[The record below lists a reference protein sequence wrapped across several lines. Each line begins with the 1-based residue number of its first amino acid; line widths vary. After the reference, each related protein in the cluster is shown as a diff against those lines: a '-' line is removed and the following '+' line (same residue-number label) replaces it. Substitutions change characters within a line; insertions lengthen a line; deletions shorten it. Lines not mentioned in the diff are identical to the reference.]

1 MIPTMKNTS
10 LTLALG
16 IMASMVV
23 FFVACDKE
31 TDLPHNPYDDIVYP
45 TPPAP
50 IDTLNP
56 NSIVAIHRDILHPR
70 CAVPGCHD
78 GNFEPDFRTVQS
90 STSTLVYAR
99 IVKNNA
105 DSTFMF
111 RVVPYDT
118 AQSVLH
124 ERLTNCCFANTN
136 DRMPQ
141 DNIGV
146 PLESAY
152 ITRIENWIMGGA
164 KNMFGEVENYPN
176 QAPQITYYVGIDT
189 ISVDAIIAAANANF
203 PLTSTANRIDG
214 VYYNPFILSDG
225 QNMAIAVAVED
236 DSTAMGALQGSK
248 MLFSYDFDDFSP
260 SAPGYQQINAQFL
273 NLPGI
278 SFWYVQFNTS
288 LFDPENVVYMRY
300 YVSDGESTTEMP
312 RTEMVIQYKTFWSFY
327 ILP

>member
-1 MIPTMKNTS
+1 MVRMKNIS
-10 LTLALG
+10 IAATLA
-16 IMASMVV
+16 IMSAFVV
-23 FFVACDKE
+23 LFVACEKD
-31 TDLPHNPYDDIVYP
+31 TVIPPNPYDDIVYP

-90 STSTLVYAR
+90 ATSTLVYAR

-105 DSTFMF
+105 DSTFSY
-111 RVVPYDT
+111 RVIPYDT

-152 ITRIENWIMGGA
+152 IARIENWILDGA
-164 KNMFGEVENYPN
+164 KNMFGEVAAYPN
-176 QAPQITYYVGIDT
+176 QAPQVAYFAAVDT
-189 ISVDAIIAAANANF
+189 FELNAVIAAANAGF
-203 PLTSTANRIDG
+203 PLSAAGNRIDG
-214 VYYNPFILSDG
+214 VYYNPFILNAG
-225 QNMAIAVAVED
+225 QNFAMLIAIED
-236 DSTAMGALQGSK
+236 DSTALGNLQLNK
-248 MLFSYDFDDFSP
+248 LKFSYDPDDFSP
-260 SAPGYQQINAQFL
+260 SAPGYQELTAQFYSIT
-273 NLPGI
+273 GFQI
-278 SFWYVQFNTS
+278 WYVQLNTS
-288 LFDPENVVYMRY
+288 LFNSDQVVYMRY
-300 YVSDGESTTEMP
+300 YVSDGENETEMP
-312 RTEMVIQYKTFWSFY
+312 RDEMVIQYKTFWSLY
-327 ILP
+327 VLP

>member
-1 MIPTMKNTS
+1 MIPTLKKTT
-10 LTLALG
+10 LTVALT
-16 IMASMVV
+16 IMAFMVV
-23 FFVACDKE
+23 FLVACDKE

-90 STSTLVYAR
+90 ATSTLVYAR

-152 ITRIENWIMGGA
+152 IDRIEAWIMDGA
-164 KNMFGEVENYPN
+164 KNMFGEVAAYPN
-176 QAPQITYYVGIDT
+176 QAPQIGFYVGADTMSIDA
-189 ISVDAIIAAANANF
+189 VVAAANLNF
-203 PLTSTANRIDG
+203 PLTAVGNRIDG
-214 VYYNPFILSDG
+214 VYYNPFILTSAR
-225 QNMAIAVAVED
+225 NVALVIGVED
-236 DSTAMGALQGSK
+236 DSTALAALQGSK
-248 MLFSYDFDDFSP
+248 MRFSYDPDDFSP
-260 SAPGYQQINAQFL
+260 SAPGYQQVNAQFI
-273 NLPGI
+273 NYPG
-278 SFWYVQFNTS
+278 FQYWYVQFNTS
-288 LFDPENVVYMRY
+288 LFDPNNVVYMRY

>member
-152 ITRIENWIMGGA
+152 ITRIENWVMGGA

-260 SAPGYQQINAQFL
+260 SAQGYQQINAQFL

>member
-1 MIPTMKNTS
+1 MMGKMKHIS
-10 LTLALG
+10 VFAAFAIMVAL
-16 IMASMVV
+16 VV
-23 FFVACDKE
+23 FTQGCKDDTVI
-31 TDLPHNPYDDIVYP
+31 PHNPYDDIVYP

-56 NSIVAIHRDILHPR
+56 NSIVALHRDIFHPR

-90 STSTLVYAR
+90 TSSTLVYAR

-105 DSTFMF
+105 DSTFSY
-111 RVVPYDT
+111 RVIPYNKT
-118 AQSVLH
+118 ESVLY
-124 ERLTNCCFANTN
+124 ERLTNCCFVNPD

-146 PLESAY
+146 PLESEY
-152 ITRIENWIMGGA
+152 ISRIEGWIMDGA
-164 KNMFGEVENYPN
+164 RNMFGEVPNYPN
-176 QAPQITYYVGIDT
+176 QAPQITYFVGIDT

-203 PLTSTANRIDG
+203 PLTSAGNRIDG
-214 VYYNPFILSDG
+214 VYYNPFILSSA
-225 QNMAIAVAVED
+225 QNVAIVVAVED

-248 MLFSYDFDDFSP
+248 MRFSYDEDDFSP

-273 NLPGI
+273 NIPGL

-288 LFDPENVVYMRY
+288 LFNPENVVYMRY
-300 YVSDGESTTEMP
+300 YVSDGENETEMP

-327 ILP
+327 TLP

>member
-1 MIPTMKNTS
+1 MIPTLKNTS
-10 LTLALG
+10 LTVALT
-16 IMASMVV
+16 IMAFMVV
-23 FFVACDKE
+23 FLVACDKE

-90 STSTLVYAR
+90 ATSTLVYAR

-141 DNIGV
+141 DTIGV

-152 ITRIENWIMGGA
+152 IDRIEAWIMGGA
-164 KNMFGEVENYPN
+164 ENMFGEVAQYPD
-176 QAPQITYYVGIDT
+176 QAPQVTFYVGVDT
-189 ISVDAIIAAANANF
+189 VSTDAIIAAADANF
-203 PLTSTANRIDG
+203 PLTSEGNRIDG

-225 QNMAIAVAVED
+225 QNMAILVAVED
-236 DSTAMGALQGSK
+236 DSTALGNLQASK
-248 MLFSYDFDDFSP
+248 MRFSYDPDDFSP
-260 SAPGYQQINAQFL
+260 SAPGYQQVNAQFL
-273 NLPGI
+273 NLPGV